1 MLGMPTR
8 QNSSNERVI
17 VNSVGEGAIW
27 VCNSNGIIEK
37 RRL

>member
-1 MLGMPTR
+1 VLGMPTR